1 MQPACVREDLQRS
14 KTVYRLIF
22 IFLGIA
28 VFSVLILILW
38 VLWDKGYESPRV
50 RAGKEGEKEA
60 TEIIKR
66 VLRENDI
73 LLTNVR
79 IQYKEKET
87 ELDNVIINNRG
98 VFIIEVKNY
107 SGILIG
113 GENDY
118 EWTKYKV
125 SRGGNTYEKQVRNP
139 IKQVKRQVY
148 ILSRFLKYYGIN
160 VWIDG
165 YVLLLNRNGPVDSSL
180 ILESYEQ
187 INEAIHKRQQKAMN
201 KKTVLAIKELLM

>member
-1 MQPACVREDLQRS
+1 M
-14 KTVYRLIF
+14 YRLIF
-22 IFLGIA
+22 IFWGIA

-107 SGILIG
+107 SGVLIG

-148 ILSRFLKYYGIN
+148 ILSRFLKYFVIN
-160 VWIDG
+160 VWFDG

-187 INEAIHKRQQKAMN
+187 INEAIHKRQQKEMN

>member
-1 MQPACVREDLQRS
+1 
-14 KTVYRLIF
+14 VYRLIF
-22 IFLGIA
+22 IFWGIA

-107 SGILIG
+107 SGVLIG

-187 INEAIHKRQQKAMN
+187 INEAIHKRQQKEMN

>member
-1 MQPACVREDLQRS
+1 M
-14 KTVYRLIF
+14 YRLIF

-98 VFIIEVKNY
+98 VFSTAVR
-107 SGILIG
+107 
-113 GENDY
+113 D
-118 EWTKYKV
+118 TDR
-125 SRGGNTYEKQVRNP
+125 RGK
-139 IKQVKRQVY
+139 
-148 ILSRFLKYYGIN
+148 
-160 VWIDG
+160 
-165 YVLLLNRNGPVDSSL
+165 
-180 ILESYEQ
+180 
-187 INEAIHKRQQKAMN
+187 
-201 KKTVLAIKELLM
+201 

>member
-1 MQPACVREDLQRS
+1 M
-14 KTVYRLIF
+14 YRLIF
-22 IFLGIA
+22 IFWGIA

-107 SGILIG
+107 SGVLIG

-187 INEAIHKRQQKAMN
+187 INEAIHKRQQKEMN

>member
-1 MQPACVREDLQRS
+1 M
-14 KTVYRLIF
+14 YRLIF
-22 IFLGIA
+22 IFWGIA

-107 SGILIG
+107 SGVLIG

-148 ILSRFLKYYGIN
+148 ILSRFLKYYGIK
-160 VWIDG
+160 VCIDG

-187 INEAIHKRQQKAMN
+187 INEAIHKRQQKEMN

>member
-1 MQPACVREDLQRS
+1 M
-14 KTVYRLIF
+14 YRLIF
-22 IFLGIA
+22 IFWGIA

-107 SGILIG
+107 SGVLIG

-148 ILSRFLKYYGIN
+148 ILSRFLKYYGIS

-187 INEAIHKRQQKAMN
+187 INEAIHKRQQKEMN